1 MLIGLLN
8 HGQAQAGVIAGARNT
23 VGAVMECQPELSET
37 GTQFRQLCCLQLQLL
52 TDHPALRAP
61 ATPSRLLFPGYT
73 VLSASCLGT
82 WHLPL
87 LSA

>member
-8 HGQAQAGVIAGARNT
+8 HGQAQARVTAGARNT
-23 VGAVMECQPELSET
+23 VGAVMECQPELSEIS
-37 GTQFRQLCCLQLQLL
+37 TQFRQLCCLQFQLL

-61 ATPSRLLFPGYT
+61 TTPSHLLFPGYIE
-73 VLSASCLGT
+73 LSASCLGT